1 MLKWLEIE
9 HRVMQLIR
17 NNHRQN
23 QVFFIGIDV
32 ALKQEAVLKKH
43 DRIAAQGILN
53 TNFGRLCAICLIVIN
68 NCCRLK
74 PLSRL

>member
-32 ALKQEAVLKKH
+32 ALKQEAVLKNMIELPRK
-43 DRIAAQGILN
+43 A
-53 TNFGRLCAICLIVIN
+53 F
-68 NCCRLK
+68 
-74 PLSRL
+74 